1 MLLQKLVEYGGRA
14 PSGIPSRYKGTRV
27 KYAIYLREDGTNP
40 AMIELSDGELSGHK
54 NRGKEL
60 IVPNVSRTVGIK
72 PNLLVDNAEYVLG
85 IARDPEKAD
94 KTPERHAQFVAQARD
109 CAESTDEPSVRA
121 VVQFLLAADNGGVR
135 LPEEFDPTANITF
148 VVTSAIGDV
157 RPVDL
162 PSVRAY
168 WSARDDGAKSAGDGQ
183 FECLSCGTRGP
194 VEKTLELKVRG
205 IPNGQ
210 PTGTALVSF
219 NAAAFTSYGL
229 QQTQNAPICRACG
242 EGFGQALNRL
252 IDDPLSSLR
261 IGAVQYI
268 FWTRESTGVPWADI
282 FQQPDSPQV
291 KAFLTA
297 AHDARPGAVSLD
309 EQEFYAA
316 ALTAN
321 GGRAVLRDWIDTTVG
336 RVKRSLLQYFD
347 AQALVDDYGR
357 PGRPL
362 PLWRLANATLRLDA
376 QGRPSARDRE
386 SGASPSVAPA
396 LLRFALA
403 GTPLPP
409 SLIWSA
415 VQRNRAEQRV
425 LRERV
430 VLIKLALRSR
440 DRTKG
445 ATWMDALDASTEDVA
460 YRCGRLL
467 AVIEEIQRAALGEVN
482 ATVVD
487 RFYGTASTAPIAV
500 FSRLLKGAQP
510 HLAKLRRDRRGAY
523 QALDARLQEVLGP
536 VPGFPSTLTLEQQGL
551 FALGYYHQR
560 AEDRRQAIERA
571 AARSATSGSGAGD
584 EPQSDTGGNAG

>member
-1 MLLQKLVEYGGRA
+1 MLLQKLVEYGGRTPTDVPA
-14 PSGIPSRYKGTRV
+14 RYKGTRV

-40 AMIELSDGELSGHK
+40 SMVELSDGETTGKK

-72 PNLLVDNAEYVLG
+72 PNLLVDKAEYVLG

-94 KTPERHAQFVAQARD
+94 KTPVRHAQFIAQVGD
-109 CAESTDEPSVRA
+109 CADSTREPSVRA
-121 VVQFLLAADNGGVR
+121 VLRFLQAKDDGVR
-135 LPEEFDPTANITF
+135 LPDDFDPTANVTF
-148 VVTSAIGDV
+148 VVTTAAGDI

-162 PSVRAY
+162 PAVRKY
-168 WSARDDGAKSAGDGQ
+168 WAARKGDAQ
-183 FECLSCGTRGP
+183 DASDERFECLVCGARGP
-194 VEKTLELKVRG
+194 VEKTLELKVRR

-219 NAAAFTSYGL
+219 NAPAFTSYGL
-229 QQTQNAPICRACG
+229 QQTQNAPICGSCG
-242 EGFGQALNRL
+242 EGFSKSLNTL
-252 IDDPLSSLR
+252 IEDPSTSIR
-261 IGAVQYI
+261 VGAVQYV
-268 FWTRESTGVPWADI
+268 FWTREPVGVAWADF
-282 FQQPDSPQV
+282 FQQPDPQQIAELYQSM
-291 KAFLTA
+291 K
-297 AHDARPGAVSLD
+297 DGRPGATAVNAA
-309 EQEFYAA
+309 EFFAA

-336 RVKRSLLQYFD
+336 HAKESLLRYFD
-347 AQALVDDYGR
+347 AQRLVDDYGR
-357 PGRPL
+357 LGRPL
-362 PLWRLANATLRLDA
+362 PLWRLANATLRLDS

-386 SGASPSVAPA
+386 AGAAPSVAPA

-409 SLIWSA
+409 SLVWDA
-415 VQRNRAEQRV
+415 VQRSRAEQRV
-425 LRERV
+425 LRERA
-430 VLIKLALRSR
+430 VLIKLTLRSR

-445 ATWMDALDASTEDVA
+445 ETWMDALDASTEDVA

-467 AVIEEIQRAALGEVN
+467 AVIEEVQRAALGDVN

-510 HLAKLRRDRRGAY
+510 HLAKLRRDRPGTYR
-523 QALDARLQEVLGP
+523 ALDARLQEVLAP
-536 VPGFPSTLTLEQQGL
+536 VHGFPSALNLEQQGL

-571 AARSATSGSGAGD
+571 AARAAATGSAQADDLSLDDS
-584 EPQSDTGGNAG
+584 ESK